1 MTVAGD
7 IVANLT
13 VNSKGWSSGLKDASS
28 AVNSF
33 SGFVT
38 AAGAIVAGAFGFSEL
53 ISSASNMQETMN
65 KFDVVFGDNAEVVEA
80 WADDFALNI
89 GRSERQIA
97 EFMGSSQDLFVPI
110 GFDSGAATELSK
122 TITALSIDLA
132 SFNNL
137 TDEQT
142 FGDLQAALTG
152 SGEVMKKY
160 GVIVSEAAVKQELLN
175 QSINPAAATEVEK
188 VQARLNIIL
197 AGTTAAQGDAM
208 RSSEGWANVSKKVE
222 ATIENLA
229 GTLGEKL
236 LPVVTQTA
244 SDFNDLVIASAPLIG
259 GFFDLIAGGLDI
271 ASDWSPIFIGAATAI
286 VVVVA
291 ATKAFTLVTM
301 AAAAAQ
307 RIMLALSGPNGWFI
321 LAGAVGAAATSAYL
335 MKSQTDE
342 VNKALGATETAQ
354 NKAVQATARHVTVS
368 DDLVK
373 ALKAADSVQM
383 KLNRQLMTPAQQA
396 IADAQQLADDW
407 WKASR
412 AGSQLGMRFEDLK
425 RLQAKTLE
433 EKSGFSG
440 MFTDI
445 TDELRVL
452 RGEITETE
460 LKFEQMSEFGVSDK
474 QIQKLREA
482 NAERDRLLGEQ
493 QQKKEAE
500 SAAEARISGIQKTV
514 RDSFGTPLD
523 EFLEKTKAVTE
534 AINAGALTKA
544 EGNAYL
550 EAERKKM
557 LEEADSQIETP
568 EQRKAALTEA
578 ISVNSEGANRMLVDL
593 MNRKGGQS
601 IDEQRLAIEKR
612 NQKLHEQ
619 SLAAMEA
626 VKENTSKPQ
635 LATKPFRPGA

>member
-1 MTVAGD
+1 
-7 IVANLT
+7 
-13 VNSKGWSSGLKDASS
+13 
-28 AVNSF
+28 
-33 SGFVT
+33 
-38 AAGAIVAGAFGFSEL
+38 
-53 ISSASNMQETMN
+53 
-65 KFDVVFGDNAEVVEA
+65 
-80 WADDFALNI
+80 
-89 GRSERQIA
+89 
-97 EFMGSSQDLFVPI
+97 
-110 GFDSGAATELSK
+110 
-122 TITALSIDLA
+122 
-132 SFNNL
+132 
-137 TDEQT
+137 
-142 FGDLQAALTG
+142 LTG

-175 QSINPAAATEVEK
+175 QGLNPAAATEVEK

-197 AGTTAAQGDAM
+197 RGTTAAQGDAI
-208 RSSEGWANVSKKVE
+208 RSSEGWANVYKTVE
-222 ATIENLA
+222 ATVENLA
-229 GTLGEKL
+229 GKLGEKL
-236 LPVVTQTA
+236 LPVVAETA
-244 SDFNDLVIASAPLIG
+244 SEFIQMVVVASPLLE
-259 GFFDLIAGGLDI
+259 GFFEVIGDGLEI
-271 ASDWSPIFIGAATAI
+271 ASDWSPIFIGAGVAI
-286 VVVVA
+286 TSVIV

-301 AAAAAQ
+301 AAASAQ
-307 RIMLALSGPNGWFI
+307 RLMLALSGPKGWAI
-321 LAGAVGAAATSAYL
+321 LGIGLGVAAASAYA
-335 MKSQTDE
+335 MKGQIDS
-342 VNKALGATETAQ
+342 VNETLAKSETAQ
-354 NKAVQATARHVTVS
+354 TKAAQATARHATAS

-383 KLNRQLMTPAQQA
+383 KLNRQLMTPAEQA
-396 IADAQQLADDW
+396 IADAQQLADEW

-445 TDELRVL
+445 TDELRIL

-460 LKFEQMSEFGVSDK
+460 LKFEQMAEYGVSDK
-474 QIQKLREA
+474 QIQKLREM
-482 NAERDRLLGEQ
+482 NAERDRLLSEQ

-601 IDEQRLAIEKR
+601 IDEQRLAMEKR
-612 NQKLHEQ
+612 NQKLAEDT
-619 SLAAMEA
+619 LAAMEA